1 MFTFDVVHF
10 LFEIIVLCET
20 SLAHSNLLSSFFLT
34 WGILFFFSFVEGLK
48 LSDAEEDYHAILSFN
63 KAISLKPEQIRY
75 YVSRGESYLQ
85 TCDFQSAILNYKKAC
100 ILDPDS
106 DEYYSRLV
114 FLYFFQGQCL
124 FDEKLYSEALESFSR
139 AAEMKPEVIGYHT
152 RRY

>member
-1 MFTFDVVHF
+1 M
-10 LFEIIVLCET
+10 
-20 SLAHSNLLSSFFLT
+20 
-34 WGILFFFSFVEGLK
+34 
-48 LSDAEEDYHAILSFN
+48 SDAEEDYHAILSFN

-106 DEYYSRLV
+106 DEYYSRLA

-152 RRY
+152 RR